1 MGVKYSASESAMLIQ
16 AMGNNIQLA
25 NEVTDRLSS
34 GCDHLIASLDSG
46 ELQGAA
52 YTAGRGL
59 FSDIIIPS
67 IKKLQAAIDDIQT
80 ELDSYK
86 VADGTVSGYGT
97 LDLEEL
103 KRLEQLRNRQLEIVI
118 QQIEENESFLNQ
130 VGALLSG
137 NYGKLWSD
145 TGYLYQAKENLEVGL
160 QDIQEKIEKLEWFVS
175 QVSSY
180 FTDSLEVLRLAIQG
194 ATQLSQ
200 VLVDSDGS
208 YYTEGLDMNW
218 VVGMKN
224 QPLKSHTLA
233 PGTPVT
239 KEEKAKKLIIDDFK
253 NSYGLDEETALAL
266 YNLQQGILERAE
278 REGWSNEQVI
288 YEYNRLVASP
298 VYGERATWRGLAGV
312 LDWKKSNDLEKA
324 LERYGL
330 STQEINVFKAGIR
343 EQFKSTNSQK
353 ELAHE
358 AIQLASF
365 TEKSWGSQNLM
376 TKEGWKE
383 LGAHI
388 LSTLG
393 NSMSTGDIAFPTEK
407 YESSFRGD
415 VNSGSYDDTD
425 FNSDLDAINM
435 YERIS
440 SKKMETLKIFQ
451 AQSQYNR
458 DIMTNQINRVEEFYT
473 VMGNGNSEN
482 GKENVKYLMENP
494 TIGGNFI
501 KYGISLDIIF
511 GKESDADEKALKDFY
526 DYLNKGEKQNVGT

>member
-137 NYGKLWSD
+137 TYGKLWSD

-160 QDIQEKIEKLEWFVS
+160 QDILEKIEKLEWFVS

-288 YEYNRLVASP
+288 YEYNRLVASFVP
-298 VYGERATWRGLAGV
+298 DNFVSIR
-312 LDWKKSNDLEKA
+312 WKAIVGTVNVDDRDRICRL
-324 LERYGL
+324 YGL
-330 STQEINVFKAGIR
+330 DTEEIDILSRKLI
-343 EQFKSTNSQK
+343 EQHKK
-353 ELAHE
+353 EDISRDLAHE
-358 AIQLASF
+358 AVQLAAF
-365 TEKSWGSQNLM
+365 TEQSWNFDAYSLVHLVS
-376 TKEGWKE
+376 E
-383 LGAHI
+383 LGNRAQI
-388 LSTLG
+388 RISGSTV
-393 NSMSTGDIAFPTEK
+393 SIPSPMEQYEISFKGDIDSRK
-407 YESSFRGD
+407 YGD
-415 VNSGSYDDTD
+415 RD
-425 FNSDLDAINM
+425 FNSDLDPINTYYLM
-435 YERIS
+435 KEADLKDIFTIQADYN
-440 SKKMETLKIFQ
+440 KKIDANEL
-451 AQSQYNR
+451 
-458 DIMTNQINRVEEFYT
+458 NRVQEFYG
-473 VMGNGNSEN
+473 VIGDGDVDK
-482 GKENVKYLMENP
+482 GKRLVEFIVRDDSSFGHQFITWGQSKEVK
-494 TIGGNFI
+494 
-501 KYGISLDIIF
+501 K
-511 GKESDADEKALKDFY
+511 KHQDAFL
-526 DYLNKGEKQNVGT
+526 DYLKRGGETNVG

>member
-67 IKKLQAAIDDIQT
+67 IKKLQAAIDDVQT

-137 NYGKLWSD
+137 KYGKLWSD

-393 NSMSTGDIAFPTEK
+393 NSMSTGDIALPTEK

-501 KYGISLDIIF
+501 KYGISLDIIV
-511 GKESDADEKALKDFY
+511 GKESDADEKAFKDFY
-526 DYLNKGEKQNVGT
+526 DYLNRGEKQNVGT

>member
-137 NYGKLWSD
+137 KYGKLWSD

>member
-118 QQIEENESFLNQ
+118 QQIEENESFLSQ

-218 VVGMKN
+218 VIGMKN
-224 QPLKSHTLA
+224 QPLKSHTLT

-239 KEEKAKKLIIDDFK
+239 KAEKAKKAIIDDFK

-288 YEYNRLVASP
+288 YEYNRLVASFVP
-298 VYGERATWRGLAGV
+298 DNFVGYSPWSRWKGIAGTV
-312 LDWKKSNDLEKA
+312 DSDE
-324 LERYGL
+324 LERLGKKYGL
-330 STQEINVFKAGIR
+330 TIAEVKRLGEKIS
-343 EQFKSTNSQK
+343 EQHPDDSLPKD
-353 ELAHE
+353 LAHE
-358 AIQLASF
+358 AIQLAAF
-365 TEKSWGSQNLM
+365 TEQSWGFDLPSVVHL
-376 TKEGWKE
+376 
-383 LGAHI
+383 I
-388 LSTLG
+388 STIVNTG
-393 NSMSTGDIAFPTEK
+393 RINIGTTTASIPVPMEQYEISFKGDIDSGK
-407 YESSFRGD
+407 YGD
-415 VNSGSYDDTD
+415 RD
-425 FNSDLDAINM
+425 FNSDLDPINSYYLM
-435 YERIS
+435 KEADV
-440 SKKMETLKIFQ
+440 KDIFTVQ
-451 AQSQYNR
+451 ADYNR
-458 DIMTNQINRVEEFYT
+458 KIDANELNRVQEFYG
-473 VMGNGNSEN
+473 VIGDGDVDK
-482 GKENVKYLMENP
+482 GKRLVE
-494 TIGGNFI
+494 FI
-501 KYGISLDIIF
+501 VRDDSSF
-511 GKESDADEKALKDFY
+511 GHQFITWGQSKEEKRQHQDAFM
-526 DYLNKGEKQNVGT
+526 DYLERGGETNVE

>member
-1 MGVKYSASESAMLIQ
+1 MGVRYSASESAMLIQ

-103 KRLEQLRNRQLEIVI
+103 KRLEQLRNRQLDIVS
-118 QQIEENESFLNQ
+118 QQIEENESFLSQ

-137 NYGKLWSD
+137 KYGKLWSD
-145 TGYLYQAKENLEVGL
+145 TGYLYQAKENLEVDL

-180 FTDSLEVLRLAIQG
+180 FTDSLEILRLAIQG

-218 VVGMKN
+218 VLGMKN

-233 PGTPVT
+233 PGTSVT
-239 KEEKAKKLIIDDFK
+239 KAEKAKKLIIDDFK
-253 NSYGLDEETALAL
+253 NSYDLDEESALAL

-278 REGWSNEQVI
+278 RDGWSNEQVI
-288 YEYNRLVASP
+288 YEYNRLVASFVP
-298 VYGERATWRGLAGV
+298 DNFVSIR
-312 LDWKKSNDLEKA
+312 WKAIVGTVNVDDRDRICRL
-324 LERYGL
+324 YGL
-330 STQEINVFKAGIR
+330 DTEEVDILSRKLI
-343 EQFKSTNSQK
+343 EQHKK
-353 ELAHE
+353 EAISRDLAHE
-358 AIQLASF
+358 AVQLAAF
-365 TEKSWGSQNLM
+365 TEQSWDFDISSIVHLISTIANTGRV
-376 TKEGWKE
+376 
-383 LGAHI
+383 HI
-388 LSTLG
+388 GTTTARIPVPMEQYEISFK
-393 NSMSTGDIAFPTEK
+393 GDIDSGR
-407 YESSFRGD
+407 YGD
-415 VNSGSYDDTD
+415 RD
-425 FNSDLDAINM
+425 FNSDLDPINGYYLM
-435 YERIS
+435 KEADV
-440 SKKMETLKIFQ
+440 KDIFTVQ
-451 AQSQYNR
+451 ADYNR
-458 DIMTNQINRVEEFYT
+458 KIDANELNRVQEFYG
-473 VMGNGNSEN
+473 VIGDGDVDK
-482 GKENVKYLMENP
+482 GKRLVE
-494 TIGGNFI
+494 FI
-501 KYGISLDIIF
+501 VRDDSSWGHQFITWGQS
-511 GKESDADEKALKDFY
+511 KEEKRQHQDAFK
-526 DYLNKGEKQNVGT
+526 DYLERGGETNVE

>member
-67 IKKLQAAIDDIQT
+67 IKKLQAAIDDVQT

-160 QDIQEKIEKLEWFVS
+160 QDIQEKIEKPEWFVS

>member
-67 IKKLQAAIDDIQT
+67 IKKLQAAIDDVQT

-137 NYGKLWSD
+137 KYGKLWSD

-393 NSMSTGDIAFPTEK
+393 NSMSTGDIALPTEK

-526 DYLNKGEKQNVGT
+526 DYLNRGEKQNVGT

>member
-130 VGALLSG
+130 VGALWSG
-137 NYGKLWSD
+137 KYGKLWSD

-200 VLVDSDGS
+200 VLVDNDGS

>member
-288 YEYNRLVASP
+288 YEYNRLVASFVP
-298 VYGERATWRGLAGV
+298 DNFVGKTPWSRWKGIAGTVEAKERDRLCR
-312 LDWKKSNDLEKA
+312 K
-324 LERYGL
+324 YGL
-330 STQEINVFKAGIR
+330 LGTDIKLLDHTIV
-343 EQFKSTNSQK
+343 EQHPNDSLPKD
-353 ELAHE
+353 LAHE
-358 AIQLASF
+358 AIQLAAF
-365 TEKSWGSQNLM
+365 TEQSWGFDLPSVVHL
-376 TKEGWKE
+376 
-383 LGAHI
+383 I
-388 LSTLG
+388 STIVNTG
-393 NSMSTGDIAFPTEK
+393 RINIGTTTASIPVPMEQYEISFKGDIDSRK
-407 YESSFRGD
+407 YGNR
-415 VNSGSYDDTD
+415 D
-425 FNSDLDAINM
+425 FNSDLDPINSYYLM
-435 YERIS
+435 KEAD
-440 SKKMETLKIFQ
+440 LNDIFTVQ
-451 AQSQYNR
+451 ADYNR
-458 DIMTNQINRVEEFYT
+458 KIDANELNRVQEFYG
-473 VMGNGNSEN
+473 VIGDGDVDK
-482 GKENVKYLMENP
+482 GKRLAEFIVRDDSSFGHQFITWGQSKEVKKKHQDAFLDYLKKGEETNVK
-494 TIGGNFI
+494 
-501 KYGISLDIIF
+501 
-511 GKESDADEKALKDFY
+511 
-526 DYLNKGEKQNVGT
+526 

>member
-67 IKKLQAAIDDIQT
+67 IKKLQAAIDDVQT

-393 NSMSTGDIAFPTEK
+393 NSMSTGDIALPTEK

-526 DYLNKGEKQNVGT
+526 DYLNRGEKQNVGT

>member
-52 YTAGRGL
+52 YRAGRGL

-67 IKKLQAAIDDIQT
+67 IKKLQAAIDDVQT

-137 NYGKLWSD
+137 KYGKLWSD

-393 NSMSTGDIAFPTEK
+393 NSMSTGDIALPTEK

-526 DYLNKGEKQNVGT
+526 DYLNRGEKQNVGT

>member
-103 KRLEQLRNRQLEIVI
+103 KRLEELRNRQLDIVS

-137 NYGKLWSD
+137 KYGKLWSD

-224 QPLKSHTLA
+224 QPLKSHALT

-239 KEEKAKKLIIDDFK
+239 KAEKDKKLIIDDFK

-288 YEYNRLVASP
+288 YEYIVW
-298 VYGERATWRGLAGV
+298 WRHLC
-312 LDWKKSNDLEKA
+312 
-324 LERYGL
+324 R
-330 STQEINVFKAGIR
+330 I
-343 EQFKSTNSQK
+343 
-353 ELAHE
+353 
-358 AIQLASF
+358 
-365 TEKSWGSQNLM
+365 
-376 TKEGWKE
+376 
-383 LGAHI
+383 I
-388 LSTLG
+388 L
-393 NSMSTGDIAFPTEK
+393 
-407 YESSFRGD
+407 
-415 VNSGSYDDTD
+415 
-425 FNSDLDAINM
+425 
-435 YERIS
+435 
-440 SKKMETLKIFQ
+440 
-451 AQSQYNR
+451 
-458 DIMTNQINRVEEFYT
+458 
-473 VMGNGNSEN
+473 
-482 GKENVKYLMENP
+482 
-494 TIGGNFI
+494 
-501 KYGISLDIIF
+501 
-511 GKESDADEKALKDFY
+511 
-526 DYLNKGEKQNVGT
+526 

>member
-103 KRLEQLRNRQLEIVI
+103 KRLEELRNRQLDIVI

-160 QDIQEKIEKLEWFVS
+160 QDIQEKIEKLGWFVS

-224 QPLKSHTLA
+224 QPLKSHALT

-239 KEEKAKKLIIDDFK
+239 KAEKDKKLIIDDFK

-298 VYGERATWRGLAGV
+298 VYGERATWRGLSGV
-312 LDWKKSNDLEKA
+312 IGEKDLNESLKK
-324 LERYGL
+324 YGL
-330 STQEINVFKAGIR
+330 SDKEINKLKR
-343 EQFKSTNSQK
+343 EIESQHSSTQFNKD
-353 ELAHE
+353 LAHE
-358 AIQLASF
+358 AIQLSSF
-365 TEKSWGSQNLM
+365 TEQSWVDRDLSTN
-376 TKEGWKE
+376 EGWIE
-383 LGAHI
+383 LMSHI
-388 LSTLG
+388 LSSSG
-393 NSMSTGDIAFPTEK
+393 NSMRVGDISISTEK

-415 VNSGSYDDTD
+415 VNSGRYDDTD
-425 FNSDLDAINM
+425 FNSDLDAINI
-435 YERIS
+435 YGKVTSTKVKHVE
-440 SKKMETLKIFQ
+440 IFPTQ
-451 AQSQYNR
+451 ARYNS
-458 DIMTNQINRVEEFYT
+458 DIMANQVNRVEVFYKT
-473 VMGNGNSEN
+473 LGQGNYKKGQAMVDYLLEN
-482 GKENVKYLMENP
+482 E
-494 TIGGNFI
+494 TIGGNYI
-501 KYGISLDIIF
+501 KKTRTNS
-511 GKESDADEKALKDFY
+511 EKKSKNDFY
-526 DYLNKGEKQNVGT
+526 NYLERGVKVNVGT

>member
-67 IKKLQAAIDDIQT
+67 IKKLQAAIDDVQT

-137 NYGKLWSD
+137 KYGKLWSD

>member
-118 QQIEENESFLNQ
+118 QQIEENESFFNQ

-137 NYGKLWSD
+137 KYGKLWSD

-253 NSYGLDEETALAL
+253 NSYGLDGETALAL
-266 YNLQQGILERAE
+266 YNLQQGILKRAE

-288 YEYNRLVASP
+288 YEYNRLVASFVP
-298 VYGERATWRGLAGV
+298 DNFVGYSPWSRWKGIAGTV
-312 LDWKKSNDLEKA
+312 DSDE
-324 LERYGL
+324 LERLCKQYGL
-330 STQEINVFKAGIR
+330 TIAEVKRLGEKIS
-343 EQFKSTNSQK
+343 EQHPNDSLPKD
-353 ELAHE
+353 LAHE
-358 AIQLASF
+358 AVQLAAF
-365 TEKSWGSQNLM
+365 TEQSWGFDIPSAVHL
-376 TKEGWKE
+376 
-383 LGAHI
+383 I
-388 LSTLG
+388 STIANTG
-393 NSMSTGDIAFPTEK
+393 RINIGTTTASIPVPMEQYEISFKGDIDSGR
-407 YESSFRGD
+407 YGD
-415 VNSGSYDDTD
+415 RD
-425 FNSDLDAINM
+425 FNSDLDPINAYALMKNADRNAIF
-435 YERIS
+435 
-440 SKKMETLKIFQ
+440 TVQ
-451 AQSQYNR
+451 AQYHTQISNN
-458 DIMTNQINRVEEFYT
+458 TINRVQTFYRT
-473 VMGNGNSEN
+473 MGDGD
-482 GKENVKYLMENP
+482 V
-494 TIGGNFI
+494 
-501 KYGISLDIIF
+501 
-511 GKESDADEKALKDFY
+511 DA
-526 DYLNKGEKQNVGT
+526 GKQNVKTIINTGSAGSFLIQRGRTKSAKQSIDDFNNYLRRGEVSNVE

>member
-67 IKKLQAAIDDIQT
+67 IKKLQAAIDDVQT

-288 YEYNRLVASP
+288 YEYNRLVASFVP
-298 VYGERATWRGLAGV
+298 DNFVGKTPWSRWKGIAGTVEAKERDRLCR
-312 LDWKKSNDLEKA
+312 K
-324 LERYGL
+324 YGL
-330 STQEINVFKAGIR
+330 LGTDIKLLDHTIV
-343 EQFKSTNSQK
+343 EQHPNDSLPKY
-353 ELAHE
+353 LAHE
-358 AIQLASF
+358 AIQLAAF
-365 TEKSWGSQNLM
+365 TEQSWSFDLPSVVH
-376 TKEGWKE
+376 
-383 LGAHI
+383 LI
-388 LSTLG
+388 STIVNTG
-393 NSMSTGDIAFPTEK
+393 RINIGTTTASIPVPMEQYEISFKGDIDSRK
-407 YESSFRGD
+407 YCFR
-415 VNSGSYDDTD
+415 D
-425 FNSDLDAINM
+425 FNSDLDPINSYYLM
-435 YERIS
+435 KEADCGVVVIP
-440 SKKMETLKIFQ
+440 E
-451 AQSQYNR
+451 
-458 DIMTNQINRVEEFYT
+458 
-473 VMGNGNSEN
+473 NSEN
-482 GKENVKYLMENP
+482 LKTGILELYDLEKNKAEKLANNAKIFYQNNLSITSGVKK
-494 TIGGNFI
+494 FI
-501 KYGISLDIIF
+501 DIF
-511 GKESDADEKALKDFY
+511 KKVSRKC
-526 DYLNKGEKQNVGT
+526 

>member
-67 IKKLQAAIDDIQT
+67 IKKLQAAIDDVQT

-86 VADGTVSGYGT
+86 IADGTVSGYGT

-393 NSMSTGDIAFPTEK
+393 NSMSTGDIALPTEK

-526 DYLNKGEKQNVGT
+526 DYLNRGEKQNVGT